1 MKLQIN
7 YSINFFYYYN
17 VLKLGGGYGCG
28 KNFFV
33 LVGGFFVLG
42 RFILCLVWLEL
53 FVMELLVRNVRNV
66 YILGKWN

>member
-1 MKLQIN
+1 MVVVKI
-7 YSINFFYYYN
+7 
-17 VLKLGGGYGCG
+17 
-28 KNFFV
+28 FFV